1 LSKNEKMEKINRIK
15 SENKF
20 ISNTSTFKRGINLI
34 KEQLQAKHPKPAS
47 VKTASQTQHNIT
59 IPNKNYLSNKIE
71 TLNSK
76 RNLKYNSVTKDDG
89 SKNHK
94 ANLRVDKNSKSKF
107 HINLQKEVT
116 MKITD
121 LKIKKNLCL
130 VETSYLSASVKV
142 TK

>member
-1 LSKNEKMEKINRIK
+1 M
-15 SENKF
+15 
-20 ISNTSTFKRGINLI
+20 
-34 KEQLQAKHPKPAS
+34 
-47 VKTASQTQHNIT
+47 
-59 IPNKNYLSNKIE
+59 SNKIE

-76 RNLKYNSVTKDDG
+76 RNLKYGSVTKGESRYEKVEKGD
-89 SKNHK
+89 
-94 ANLRVDKNSKSKF
+94 RVEKIEKNSKSKF

>member
-1 LSKNEKMEKINRIK
+1 MTKGESRYEKVEKGDRVEKI
-15 SENKF
+15 E
-20 ISNTSTFKRGINLI
+20 
-34 KEQLQAKHPKPAS
+34 
-47 VKTASQTQHNIT
+47 
-59 IPNKNYLSNKIE
+59 
-71 TLNSK
+71 
-76 RNLKYNSVTKDDG
+76 
-89 SKNHK
+89 
-94 ANLRVDKNSKSKF
+94 KNSKSKF